1 MHVCVD
7 RETKFATMAE
17 NISREG
23 KSRRSFEYLSFWAR
37 VRGGILLETVKVKYS
52 EDVTIDFSRE
62 RRKNRLARLRICL
75 RWKILN
81 KKININKIK
90 KLIKYWNKK
99 VLLLFVSW
107 ESWSTIPSKIIVK
120 VEFHSEQK
128 RKWNGIV
135 WKFSIEKKEER
146 RERWLWKIVSNR
158 CQMIIHRKEKRKP
171 LSRPT
176 NSFSSVFN
184 PHRRHFDWLCERVEG
199 GRRIGWFLKRH
210 KESPG

>member
-1 MHVCVD
+1 MHVCMD

-52 EDVTIDFSRE
+52 EGVTIDFSRE
-62 RRKNRLARLRICL
+62 RRKNARLRICL

-81 KKININKIK
+81 KKVNINKIK

-107 ESWSTIPSKIIVK
+107 ESWSTIPSKTIVK
-120 VEFHSEQK
+120 VEFHSEGEVK
-128 RKWNGIV
+128 RYCMEI
-135 WKFSIEKKEER
+135 FDREKR
-146 RERWLWKIVSNR
+146 RKTRTLRWLWKIVSNR
-158 CQMIIHRKEKRKP
+158 CQMIIHRKGKRKP

-184 PHRRHFDWLCERVEG
+184 PQRRHFDWLCERVEG

-210 KESPG
+210 VDKESPG